1 MKKAITTIVLV
12 AFAAT
17 CFIGCSS
24 SGTTSGSATEAEST
38 STAEVTTTTTTEAT
52 TTTTTAATTTTEST
66 LSRTINADSKKLD
79 ELLAKQPVYISK
91 TKYVVQSKRWKSL
104 YPDMLQAIITNKS
117 KDDIKTAY
125 VAFVAWDKNNLPVKI
140 KGDIDF
146 TDGEYVQKVKYNNIN
161 LVPGKSYGSSS
172 GLALDTGLGIKKF
185 KAVVAG
191 YDDFDG
197 NTWTNP
203 YFNCWEEMY
212 GGGKKLTADMH
223 VDVYLT
229 SEDYEEMVRKSK
241 EPAIP
246 TKAPTKAPTKK
257 PKKKKKK

>member
-1 MKKAITTIVLV
+1 MKKAITFAVLV

-17 CFIGCSS
+17 CFVGCSS
-24 SGTTSGSATEAEST
+24 SGTTSGSATEAT

-52 TTTTTAATTTTEST
+52 TTTTTEATTTTEPT
-66 LSRTINADSKKLD
+66 LSRTISADIKKLD
-79 ELLAKQPVYISK
+79 ELLAKQPVYVSK
-91 TKYVVQSKRWKSL
+91 TKYVVQSKRWKTL
-104 YPDMLQAIITNKS
+104 YPDLLQAIITNKS

-140 KGDIDF
+140 KGDMDF
-146 TDGEYVQKVKYNNIN
+146 SDGEYIQKVKYDSIN
-161 LVPGKSYGSSS
+161 LVPGKSFGSKS
-172 GLALDTGLGIKKF
+172 GLGLDTGLGIKRF
-185 KAVVAG
+185 KAIVAA

-197 NTWTNP
+197 NTWINP
-203 YFNCWEEMY
+203 YYNCWEQMY
-212 GGGKKLTADMH
+212 GGGKKLTTDMH

-241 EPAIP
+241 EPAVP

>member
-38 STAEVTTTTTTEAT
+38 STAEVTATTTTEATTTTTEAT
-52 TTTTTAATTTTEST
+52 TTTEPT
-66 LSRTINADSKKLD
+66 LSRTISADSKKLD

-91 TKYVVQSKRWKSL
+91 TKYTVQHKYYKNL
-104 YPDMLQAIITNKS
+104 YPDLLQAIIINKS
-117 KDDIKTAY
+117 KDDIKNA
-125 VAFVAWDKNNLPVKI
+125 VVSFVAWDKNNLPVKI
-140 KGDIDF
+140 KGDWDY
-146 TDGEYVQKVKYNNIN
+146 TDGDYIKDVKYGDIN
-161 LVPGKSYGSSS
+161 LVPGKSYGSKT
-172 GLALDTGLGIKKF
+172 GYALSTGLGIKKF
-185 KAVVAG
+185 KAIVMG
-191 YDDFDG
+191 YESFDG
-197 NTWTNP
+197 KTWVNP
-203 YFNCWEEMY
+203 YYECWAQMY
-212 GGGKKLTADMH
+212 GGGKKLTTDMH

-241 EPAIP
+241 EPAVP
-246 TKAPTKAPTKK
+246 TKAPTKAPAKK

>member
-1 MKKAITTIVLV
+1 MKKAITLIVLV

-24 SGTTSGSATEAEST
+24 NDTTSGSATETEAT

-52 TTTTTAATTTTEST
+52 TTSTATTTTETT
-66 LSRTINADSKKLD
+66 LSRTISADSKKLD
-79 ELLAKQPVYISK
+79 ELLKKQPVFISS
-91 TKYVVQSKRWKSL
+91 TKYVVQDKYYKNL

-140 KGDIDF
+140 KGDMDF
-146 TDGEYVQKVKYNNIN
+146 SEGEYIQKVRYANIN
-161 LVPGKSYGSSS
+161 LVRGKSFGKNK
-172 GLALDTGLGIKKF
+172 GLGLDTGLGIKKF

-197 NTWTNP
+197 NTWVNP
-203 YFNCWEEMY
+203 YYTAWEQMY
-212 GGGKKLTADMH
+212 GGGKRLTSDMK
-223 VDVYLT
+223 VDVFLT
-229 SEDYEEMVRKSK
+229 DEDYEEMVRKSK
-241 EPAIP
+241 EPAVP
-246 TKAPTKAPTKK
+246 TKAPTKKPTKK

>member
-1 MKKAITTIVLV
+1 MKRAITPVVLA

-24 SGTTSGSATEAEST
+24 NDVTSGSATEAT
-38 STAEVTTTTTTEAT
+38 STAEVTTTTTTEVT
-52 TTTTTAATTTTEST
+52 TTTTTEATTTETT
-66 LSRTINADSKKLD
+66 LSRTISADSKKLD
-79 ELLAKQPVYISK
+79 ELLKKQPVYVSK
-91 TKYVVQSKRWKSL
+91 TKYVVQSKYYKTL

-140 KGDIDF
+140 KGDVDF
-146 TDGEYVQKVKYNNIN
+146 SDGEYIQKVRYGNIN
-161 LVPGKSYGSSS
+161 LVPGKNYGSKS
-172 GLALDTGLGIKKF
+172 GLGLDTGLGIKKF

-203 YFNCWEEMY
+203 YYTCWEQMY
-212 GGGKKLTADMH
+212 GGGKKLTSDMH
-223 VDVYLT
+223 VDVFLT
-229 SEDYEEMVRKSK
+229 DEDYEEMVRKSK
-241 EPAIP
+241 EPAVP
-246 TKAPTKAPTKK
+246 TTAPTKAPAKK